1 LTNPEFTMEQ
11 ALAVSHTWSTME
23 PALETLTLRGRL
35 LAAHGGPADAKK
47 QMPIGHLGQAEAPL
61 IRAASR
67 VASLTF
73 HKCSGVGQLVP
84 RMLQAVANSFSI
96 RKLEINNVKCMEEDM
111 NASLKVLASAL
122 SRKRSSLKE
131 LVLFNSAE
139 TAVDDLAFLLISGLR
154 VFRGTMRRP
163 LAEEV
168 LGMLVAG
175 KDWPSFGDLEEVEVG
190 LFGQEVFS
198 SGAGTGGL
206 NPLEDELVDSAGV
219 GAKLRRL
226 RVCIG
231 GAGGHVYHEK
241 VWQDVREH

>member
-1 LTNPEFTMEQ
+1 
-11 ALAVSHTWSTME
+11 
-23 PALETLTLRGRL
+23 
-35 LAAHGGPADAKK
+35 
-47 QMPIGHLGQAEAPL
+47 
-61 IRAASR
+61 
-67 VASLTF
+67 
-73 HKCSGVGQLVP
+73 
-84 RMLQAVANSFSI
+84 
-96 RKLEINNVKCMEEDM
+96 M

-122 SRKRSSLKE
+122 SRKRSSLEE

-139 TAVDDLAFLLISGLR
+139 TAVTDLTFLLMSGLR

-168 LGMLVAG
+168 LKTLAAG
-175 KDWPSFGDLEEVEVG
+175 QFSPSFGDLEEVEVG

-198 SGAGTGGL
+198 SGAYTGGL

>member
-1 LTNPEFTMEQ
+1 
-11 ALAVSHTWSTME
+11 
-23 PALETLTLRGRL
+23 
-35 LAAHGGPADAKK
+35 
-47 QMPIGHLGQAEAPL
+47 
-61 IRAASR
+61 
-67 VASLTF
+67 
-73 HKCSGVGQLVP
+73 
-84 RMLQAVANSFSI
+84 
-96 RKLEINNVKCMEEDM
+96 M

-168 LGMLVAG
+168 LEMLVAG

-198 SGAGTGGL
+198 SGGL